1 LRRGRRD
8 KQKRHQDKDR
18 SDHHPSILPGFAEA
32 RGAIRRKDDAVRRLA
47 RAGAGRFR
55 YPPGVTCGDRAML
68 KSAFILALLASTAA
82 CAAGP
87 GQTASAPA
95 AAATPAPVL
104 TVEPYTFT
112 GPNGVRIEAEKG
124 TFQVPENRAVPGS
137 RKITIGFVRFKST
150 SATPGD
156 PIVYLAGGPGGTGTG
171 TAQGPRFPLF
181 MALREVSDVIA
192 FDQRGTGLSSP
203 TPFCRAEPAF
213 SGAYTKAN
221 IVAFMRAGVTRCFD
235 WWESQGIDIDGY
247 TTLENAHDLEDLRR
261 ALGARKLN
269 LWGISYGSHLGLAM
283 MKYHGGSVNK
293 AVLSGIEGL
302 DQTIKRPSFTD
313 AMFARV
319 QAIIDADP
327 KTKALYPDLAGSMRR
342 TIAKLNAQPVT
353 VTVTPRG
360 GTTPVTMTFDGFALQ
375 LLASQSIADPPA
387 IANLPLAVLA
397 AERGA
402 YEQLAQQFLGLSQ
415 QISGFRGMPDAM
427 DLASGATP
435 ARLAL
440 VTKEAETSLLGDAL
454 NFPMPHI
461 MGVRPGIDLGDEF
474 RAPFRSNVP
483 SLFISATLDGRTY
496 PEEAREE
503 IKGFSN
509 KTWLVVENG
518 GHNIYEAD
526 KRVADAV
533 VAFFKGEPVPTSIRF
548 DPPKIATP

>member
-1 LRRGRRD
+1 MLRLL
-8 KQKRHQDKDR
+8 
-18 SDHHPSILPGFAEA
+18 STVGF
-32 RGAIRRKDDAVRRLA
+32 
-47 RAGAGRFR
+47 
-55 YPPGVTCGDRAML
+55 
-68 KSAFILALLASTAA
+68 LALAA
-82 CAAGP
+82 CAGAP
-87 GQTASAPA
+87 QQPA
-95 AAATPAPVL
+95 AQAALATPAPVL
-104 TVEPYTFT
+104 KVEPYTFT
-112 GPNGVRIEAEKG
+112 GPNGVKVEAEKG
-124 TFQVPENRAVPGS
+124 TFEVPENRAVPNS
-137 RKITIGFVRFKST
+137 RRITIGFVRFKST
-150 SATPGD
+150 SPTPGD

-192 FDQRGTGLSSP
+192 YDQRGTGLSSP
-203 TPFCRAEPAF
+203 TPLCPANPPF

-221 IVAFMRAGVTRCFD
+221 IVAFMRDRLARCFD
-235 WWESQGIDIDGY
+235 WWENQGVDIDGY

-269 LWGISYGSHLGLAM
+269 LWGISYGSHLGLAV
-283 MKYHGGSVNK
+283 MKYHGSSVNK

-302 DQTIKRPSFTD
+302 DQTIKRPALTD
-313 AMFARV
+313 QLFARV

-327 KTKALYPDLAGSMRR
+327 KAKAIYPDLAGSMRR
-342 TIAKLNAQPVT
+342 TAAKLNAQPVT
-353 VTVTPRG
+353 VSVTPRG
-360 GTTPVTMTFDGFALQ
+360 STTPVSLTFDGFALQ

-415 QISGFRGMPDAM
+415 QLAGFRGMPEAM

-461 MGVRPGIDLGDEF
+461 MGVRPQIDLGDQF
-474 RAPFRSNVP
+474 RAPFTSSIP
-483 SLFISATLDGRTY
+483 ALFISGTLDGRTY

-503 IKGFSN
+503 IRGFSN
-509 KTWLVVENG
+509 RTHLIVENG

-533 VAFFKGEPVPTSIRF
+533 VAFFKGQPVPATIRF
-548 DPPKIATP
+548 DPPKIATPPGT